1 LPLRPEPRPEGT
13 DVTARTGQV
22 SPRAVVLG
30 QVGAP
35 HGVQGWVKVTSFTEP
50 PAGITSYPRW
60 SLVRQGETREAR
72 VLEWKR
78 AGQAIAVRLEG
89 IETIEAARAL
99 TGSEVQ
105 VDRSELPP
113 AGPREY
119 YLHDLL
125 GLEAVNREGAP
136 LGRIE
141 DFLELPAHPVAVLRD
156 SRVERL
162 VPLVPERLVAVDLE
176 AGRVTFDWH
185 PDD

>member
-1 LPLRPEPRPEGT
+1 M
-13 DVTARTGQV
+13 TARPGQQG
-22 SPRAVVLG
+22 PRAVVLG

-35 HGVQGWVKVTSFTEP
+35 HGVQGWVKVTSYTEP
-50 PAGITSYPRW
+50 AAGIAGYPRW
-60 SLVRQGETREAR
+60 TLVRGGEIREAR

-78 AGQAIAVRLEG
+78 AGQALAVRLEG

-99 TGSEVQ
+99 NGAEVQ

-113 AGPREY
+113 AGPREF
-119 YLHDLL
+119 YLHDLR
-125 GLEAVNREGAP
+125 GLAAVNRDGVA
-136 LGRIE
+136 LGRID

-156 SRVERL
+156 DKVERL

>member
-1 LPLRPEPRPEGT
+1 M
-13 DVTARTGQV
+13 TARPGQH

-35 HGVQGWVKVTSFTEP
+35 HGVQGWVKVTSYTEP
-50 PAGITSYPRW
+50 AAGIAGYPQW
-60 SLVRQGETREAR
+60 TLVRSGATRQVR

-78 AGQAIAVRLEG
+78 AGQVIAVRLEG

-125 GLEAVNREGAP
+125 GLEAVNRDGVA

-141 DFLELPAHPVAVLRD
+141 NFLELPAHPVAVLRD
-156 SRVERL
+156 DKVERL
-162 VPLVPERLVAVDLE
+162 VPVVPERLVAVDLE

>member
-1 LPLRPEPRPEGT
+1 M
-13 DVTARTGQV
+13 TARPGQQ

-35 HGVQGWVKVTSFTEP
+35 HGVQGWVKVTSYTEP
-50 PAGITSYPRW
+50 AAGIASYPQW
-60 SLVRQGETREAR
+60 TLVRSGATRQVR

-78 AGQAIAVRLEG
+78 AGQVIAVRLEG

-125 GLEAVNREGAP
+125 GLEAVNRDGVA

-141 DFLELPAHPVAVLRD
+141 NFLELPAHPVAVLRD
-156 SRVERL
+156 DKVERL
-162 VPLVPERLVAVDLE
+162 VPVVPERLVAVDLE

>member
-1 LPLRPEPRPEGT
+1 M
-13 DVTARTGQV
+13 TARPGQQ

-35 HGVQGWVKVTSFTEP
+35 HGVQGWVKVTSYTDP
-50 PAGITSYPRW
+50 AAGITRYPQW
-60 SLVRQGETREAR
+60 TLVRGGETRQVR
-72 VLEWKR
+72 LLEWKR
-78 AGQAIAVRLEG
+78 AGQAMAVRLEG

-105 VDRSELPP
+105 VDRTELPP
-113 AGPREY
+113 VGPREH

-125 GLEAVNREGAP
+125 GLEAVNREGVA

-141 DFLELPAHPVAVLRD
+141 EFLELPAHPVAVLRD
-156 SRVERL
+156 GKVERL
-162 VPLVPERLVAVDLE
+162 VPMVPERLVAVDPE